1 MNFSCDKKWVQED
14 KCGLCSMGV
23 FILACHCNSSP
34 RSFSAPCLFS
44 STFVLLQD
52 LLLLHFAAQFLPQL
66 KFTFLAD
73 NSPLDL
79 VPQGSLS
86 AATEDPQIMPIWL
99 WSSVTKC
106 RARHKRRDTRRE
118 TCNWS
123 CKSANTYFLCA
134 STWFLH
140 QWNDR
145 VHLARNI
152 SSCKFH
158 GIGLPRCIVCSLR
171 TPGVTVRTL
180 THVASCG
187 TRWVDTPAP

>member
-1 MNFSCDKKWVQED
+1 MQED
-14 KCGLCSMGV
+14 KCGLCSVGV

-73 NSPLDL
+73 NSP
-79 VPQGSLS
+79 
-86 AATEDPQIMPIWL
+86 
-99 WSSVTKC
+99 
-106 RARHKRRDTRRE
+106 RHKRRE

-152 SSCKFH
+152 FSCKFH

-171 TPGVTVRTL
+171 TPGVKVLTL
-180 THVASCG
+180 THVTSCG